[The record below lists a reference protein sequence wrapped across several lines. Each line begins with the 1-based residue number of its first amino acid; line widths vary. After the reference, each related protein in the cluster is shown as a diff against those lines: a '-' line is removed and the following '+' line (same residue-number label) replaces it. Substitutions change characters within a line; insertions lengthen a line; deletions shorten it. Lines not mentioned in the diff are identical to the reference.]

1 MSQKSKAQQWLEVID
16 RPTRVKDTNTE
27 IGINR
32 HQVKRMMEA
41 ATDIIQDG
49 SPRQTDLF
57 VFADG
62 SALYEK
68 RQDDWF
74 TADPETVAAAQERN

>member
-1 MSQKSKAQQWLEVID
+1 
-16 RPTRVKDTNTE
+16 
-27 IGINR
+27 
-32 HQVKRMMEA
+32 MMEA

-74 TADPETVAAAQERN
+74 TADLETVAAAQERN